1 MQTSSVKKPKPHLRS
16 NDASLSHMCKRE
28 NKKDNDKMQSPRE
41 LSEKKKSPPSRK
53 PSLRS
58 PSDCVVDVVICEK
71 SVTYSGHASVL
82 LGCLAQLRCLSHFHL
97 HSSHFL
103 FVQSSSEAR
112 ISNPIISF
120 GPLAS
125 PRDFHVSVR
134 EGKEGPWMGS

>member
-1 MQTSSVKKPKPHLRS
+1 MTKCSRQGNCP
-16 NDASLSHMCKRE
+16 
-28 NKKDNDKMQSPRE
+28 
-41 LSEKKKSPPSRK
+41 KKKKVLLPECQVCVPR
-53 PSLRS
+53 LT
-58 PSDCVVDVVICEK
+58 VVDVVICEI

-134 EGKEGPWMGS
+134 EGKE

>member
-41 LSEKKKSPPSRK
+41 LSEKKKVLHPESQVCVPR
-53 PSLRS
+53 LT
-58 PSDCVVDVVICEK
+58 VVDVVICEN

-97 HSSHFL
+97 HSSLFL

-112 ISNPIISF
+112 ISSTIISF
-120 GPLAS
+120 GPL
-125 PRDFHVSVR
+125 
-134 EGKEGPWMGS
+134 